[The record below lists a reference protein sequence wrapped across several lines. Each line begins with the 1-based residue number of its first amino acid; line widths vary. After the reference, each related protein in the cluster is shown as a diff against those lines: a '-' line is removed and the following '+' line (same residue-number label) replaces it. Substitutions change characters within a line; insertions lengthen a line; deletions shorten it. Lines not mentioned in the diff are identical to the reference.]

1 MNNRSGFKSAI
12 HFSLIVVIACVS
24 SCRSTKPPP
33 LSEWQKENLRMTK
46 ESERQAGL
54 DSEYRANY
62 AAKYAAYRCEN
73 PGLPVIKSYRLPFDE
88 HHGVDATKWHPTKLA
103 PGIAV
108 RTQLGKGIL
117 VKNRGGPLRTNTRH
131 ILEVSGKEMGRAES
145 LLTWNGSGEVMGSS
159 TIMFSENT
167 HEILIQDFIN
177 GAGARYRH
185 IAFIP
190 ELNTSPNQDALLARW
205 RMVYVDL
212 PSHVLVGDD
221 SGEIGTVHG
230 ILNGKI
236 YVEMDGQYYA
246 FPVDDF
252 VETNLEFTVG

>member
-1 MNNRSGFKSAI
+1 
-12 HFSLIVVIACVS
+12 
-24 SCRSTKPPP
+24 
-33 LSEWQKENLRMTK
+33 
-46 ESERQAGL
+46 
-54 DSEYRANY
+54 
-62 AAKYAAYRCEN
+62 
-73 PGLPVIKSYRLPFDE
+73 
-88 HHGVDATKWHPTKLA
+88 
-103 PGIAV
+103 
-108 RTQLGKGIL
+108 
-117 VKNRGGPLRTNTRH
+117 
-131 ILEVSGKEMGRAES
+131 MGRAES
-145 LLTWNGSGEVMGSS
+145 LLTWEGGGEVMGSS

-167 HEILIQDFIN
+167 HEILIQDSIN

-190 ELNTSPNQDALLARW
+190 VLDDSSNQDALLARW

-221 SGEIGTVHG
+221 SGEIGKVHG
-230 ILNGKI
+230 ILKGKI